1 MGRIDMDMVAASQ
14 NVTILM
20 ALYNGAAHL
29 QEQLDSFTA
38 QDHLHWDLLVSDD
51 GSRDSGPEIVARY
64 PGAGKQHA
72 IRLIEGPSQGSARN
86 FLHLIEQAP
95 PGPIAFSDQDDLWHP
110 DKLSRAM
117 RAISTASGPAIYSA
131 RTTICD
137 ENLRPLKGA
146 RRFEGPFGFRNAL
159 VQCATAGNTIV
170 LNAEGAALLRRA
182 APAAARA
189 DIPAHDWWAY
199 QIITGAGGQVLRD
212 DAEVLLYRQH
222 SANLMG
228 RNDTPLAA
236 AVRLQKLFA
245 REFGGWLRR
254 NIIALDGARDLLTEE
269 SRKLLD
275 EFSAALAKSGPLAAM
290 RLRQLGIHRQTR
302 TGTAALMAA
311 AAAGRL

>member
-1 MGRIDMDMVAASQ
+1 MATAAKSQ

-29 QEQLDSFTA
+29 QEQLDSFTS
-38 QDHLHWDLLVSDD
+38 QDHRRWDLLVSDD
-51 GSRDSGPEIVARY
+51 GSKDNSPEII
-64 PGAGKQHA
+64 AGYAKAESAHA
-72 IRLIEGPSQGSARN
+72 VQLIRGPRQGSARN

-95 PGPIAFSDQDDLWHP
+95 PGPVAFSDQDDLWHP

-117 RAISTASGPAIYSA
+117 QAISTAGGPAIYSA

-137 ENLRPLKGA
+137 ENLAPLKGA
-146 RRFEGPFGFRNAL
+146 RRFKGPFGFRNAL

-189 DIPAHDWWAY
+189 EIPAHDWWAY

-236 AVRLQKLFA
+236 ATRLQKLFA

-254 NIIALDGARDLLTEE
+254 NIVALHGAADLLSDEN
-269 SRKLLD
+269 RRLLGA
-275 EFSAALAKSGPLAAM
+275 FGAALERPGPQTAM
-290 RLRQLGIHRQTR
+290 ELNRLGIHRQTR
-302 TGTAALMAA
+302 AGTAALLAA

>member
-1 MGRIDMDMVAASQ
+1 MDTVAESQ

-38 QDHLHWDLLVSDD
+38 QDHHRWDLLVSDD
-51 GSRDSGPEIVARY
+51 GSQDTGPAIVARY
-64 PGAGKQHA
+64 AKTSNQHA
-72 IRLIEGPSQGSARN
+72 IRLIEGPSRGSARN
-86 FLHLIEQAP
+86 FLHLLEQAP
-95 PGPIAFSDQDDLWHP
+95 PGPVAFSDQDDLWNP

-117 RAISTASGPAIYSA
+117 SAVSRASGPAIYSA

-137 ENLRPLKGA
+137 ENLAPLKGA
-146 RRFEGPFGFRNAL
+146 RRFKGPFGFRNAL

-170 LNAEGAALLRRA
+170 LNAEGAALLRQA

-222 SANLMG
+222 SSNLMG

-254 NIIALDGARDLLTEE
+254 NIAALNGARDLLSDEN
-269 SRKLLD
+269 RRILD
-275 EFSAALAKSGPLAAM
+275 SFSEALQRPGPLAAM
-290 RLRQLGIHRQTR
+290 RLKRLGIHRQTR
-302 TGTAALMAA
+302 PGTAALMAA